1 MEPIKHEELHKEE
14 HHEIHETF
22 ADSLGPAFFDG
33 NTMRIEF
40 CAIRMDEM
48 EPSAKPTGKRHVVS
62 RLVLSPAAAVALLDA
77 CTNLSGALN
86 KIGVLKHP
94 PAPSA
99 LKEYSPTREYFHAAR
114 AAVDAKVA

>member
-1 MEPIKHEELHKEE
+1 MEPIKHEDLHTEE

-22 ADSLGPAFFDG
+22 ADALGQTFFDG

-40 CAIRMDEM
+40 CAIRMNGI
-48 EPSAKPTGKRHVVS
+48 EPAVKPTGTKHIVC

-86 KIGVLKHP
+86 KTGVLKHP
-94 PAPSA
+94 PAPAA
-99 LKEYSPTREYFHAAR
+99 LKEYSPSKE
-114 AAVDAKVA
+114 